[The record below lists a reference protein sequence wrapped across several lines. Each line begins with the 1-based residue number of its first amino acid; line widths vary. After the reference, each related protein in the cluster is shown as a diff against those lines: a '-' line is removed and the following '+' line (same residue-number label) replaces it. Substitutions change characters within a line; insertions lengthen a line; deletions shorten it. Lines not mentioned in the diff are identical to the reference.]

1 MSKLFV
7 IFAVLAAIACSMPTR
22 GSADGFTLVTFDGA
36 KGTTFTFHELNDPV
50 MGGMSVGTF
59 HVNSAGH
66 YGVFNGTCAIVPK
79 LKAPGFIKASTGGWL
94 DAKHQF
100 PDVSQMLNGSIKL
113 TVRSSNPSYEGFKF
127 EFEAPGAPAGRFSAG
142 SFKAGFKL
150 DPEVSLEDWQE
161 VSVPFNKFS
170 SDWSDFTGR
179 CDSKDPD
186 GTQHYCC
193 DQKSSVCPTS
203 KSLAG
208 IKNVAV
214 WAEGVA
220 GAVNLEILKISVA

>member
-1 MSKLFV
+1 
-7 IFAVLAAIACSMPTR
+7 
-22 GSADGFTLVTFDGA
+22 
-36 KGTTFTFHELNDPV
+36 

-113 TVRSSNPSYEGFKF
+113 TVRSSNPSYEGFK
-127 EFEAPGAPAGRFSAG
+127 
-142 SFKAGFKL
+142 L

-179 CDSKDPD
+179 
-186 GTQHYCC
+186 
-193 DQKSSVCPTS
+193 
-203 KSLAG
+203 
-208 IKNVAV
+208 
-214 WAEGVA
+214 
-220 GAVNLEILKISVA
+220 